1 MTATAPRAALSLRSP
16 SRLVVLCGLLATALL
31 IVWSARDGG
40 YDAGTWY
47 WGALAL
53 LALLAI
59 SAALLGPRLMLTR
72 RSAAALLC
80 LALYAAWSYAS
91 IAWAGSPGDALEGA
105 NRTLLYVL
113 VFALFLILPWTPATA
128 LVSLLAFT
136 VGVGGIAVAIL
147 ARLASAADVPGL
159 LVGGRLAAPTGYF
172 NASAALFTMAAL
184 AAVLVASR
192 RELRG
197 IAGSTLRALL
207 LALAAACAQLA
218 VIAQSRGWLLTLP
231 VILLLGLALTRDRV
245 RASLYAALPAAAAV
259 ARVRV
264 LLHVFDSLSRAGL
277 DAAARS
283 AGRTAL
289 ELCAAVFAAALIAIA
304 IDALLARRPLPRA
317 LRAATGPLLAAAAIG
332 LAIAGGFA
340 ATHGHPIGF
349 INRQVQGFSSP
360 EHDTGGSHFA
370 TVGSGRPDFWR
381 VALDAFASH
390 PLGGLGQ
397 DNFADYYITR
407 RHTAEEP
414 KWTHSLELR
423 LLAHTGI
430 VGFLLFAAF
439 LVLAAR
445 EALRAARAC
454 PPLLAAL
461 AAACLMPALD
471 WVVHGSVDWFWE
483 MPALSGA
490 ALAFLAVA
498 AALARSEALGAASAH
513 ASAGGSGTSPDALGA
528 APAPTS
534 TGGSGR
540 SSRGAQ
546 LLALRV
552 DRGVGLALACAL
564 AIAAAVVLGF
574 PYLSVREDA
583 AASSLG
589 PVHAGAALADARAAA
604 RLDPLSAEPGRL
616 GGVIALEAGLPTQ
629 AAQLFEQAIAREP
642 GGWFAWFGEGLA
654 QSELGNP
661 AAARR
666 AFARARAIDRTQP
679 VIAQALARVDST
691 HPLTPSQGL
700 SGIEIVQ

>member
-1 MTATAPRAALSLRSP
+1 M
-16 SRLVVLCGLLATALL
+16 LATALL
-31 IVWSARDGG
+31 VFWSARDGG
-40 YDAGTWY
+40 YDASTWY
-47 WGALAL
+47 WGALGL
-53 LALLAI
+53 LALLAV
-59 SAALLGPRLMLTR
+59 SAALLGPRLRITR
-72 RSAAALLC
+72 RSALALLC

-91 IAWAGSPGDALEGA
+91 IAWAGSPGDALEGS
-105 NRTLLYVL
+105 NRTLLYLL
-113 VFALFLILPWTPATA
+113 VFALFLILPWTTTTA
-128 LVSLLAFT
+128 LACLLAFT
-136 VGVGGIAVAIL
+136 IGTGAIAVAIL
-147 ARLASAADVPGL
+147 ARLAAATNVQAL

-184 AAVLVASR
+184 AAVLIASR

-197 IAGSTLRALL
+197 LAGATLRALL
-207 LALAAACAQLA
+207 LALAAACAELA
-218 VIAQSRGWLLTLP
+218 LIAQSRGWLLTLP
-231 VILLLGLALTRDRV
+231 VIVLLALALVRERV
-245 RASLYAALPAAAAV
+245 RASLFAALPAAAAV
-259 ARVRV
+259 ARVHV
-264 LLHVFDSLSRAGL
+264 LLHVFGSSSGAAL

-289 ELCAAVFAAALIAIA
+289 ELSAVVFAAGLIAVA
-304 IDALLARRPLPRA
+304 VDALLARRPLPRA
-317 LRAATGPLLAAAAIG
+317 VRAAIGPLLAAAAVG

-340 ATHGHPIGF
+340 ATHGHPLGF
-349 INRQVQGFSSP
+349 IKRQVQGFSSP

-439 LVLAAR
+439 LVLAVR
-445 EALRAARAC
+445 EALRAARAS
-454 PPLLAAL
+454 PPLRAAL
-461 AAACLMPALD
+461 AAACLMPLLD
-471 WVVHGSVDWFWE
+471 WLIHGSVDWFWE
-483 MPALSGA
+483 VPALSGP

-498 AALARSEALGAASAH
+498 LALARPQTAGASSPGEAERRASA
-513 ASAGGSGTSPDALGA
+513 AQPL
-528 APAPTS
+528 AP
-534 TGGSGR
+534 R
-540 SSRGAQ
+540 
-546 LLALRV
+546 L
-552 DRGVGLALACAL
+552 DRGVGLAVSLAL
-564 AIAAAVVLGF
+564 AIAAAVALGL
-574 PYLSVREDA
+574 PYLSVREDG
-583 AASSLG
+583 AASDLG
-589 PVHAGAALADARAAA
+589 PARAGAALADVRAAA

-629 AAQLFEQAIAREP
+629 AAALFHQAIAREP

-691 HPLTPSQGL
+691 HPLTPRQGL
-700 SGIEIVQ
+700 DGIELAP